1 MFPHLQELAVLL
13 ALQRV
18 GDLPPGRAEPGVP
31 AVVVAALRH
40 EGVAAAGPRLP
51 QQALVH
57 TLARGA
63 AQEAAGGD
71 QGRAAGRGVVI
82 QPQIDRGYLYSLQTP
97 W

>member
-1 MFPHLQELAVLL
+1 MIPHLQELAVLL

-18 GDLPPGRAEPGVP
+18 GDLPPGRAEAGVP

-40 EGVAAAGPRLP
+40 EGIAAAGPRLP
-51 QQALVH
+51 QQAVVH
-57 TLARGA
+57 TLAWGA
-63 AQEAAGGD
+63 AQEAAGGG